1 MDPPARHYIR
11 IILRSDTTND
21 GMEYTHIYIYTHIQ
35 TYIMGVSHKILDGQW
50 Q

>member
-21 GMEYTHIYIYTHIQ
+21 GMEYTHIYIH
-35 TYIMGVSHKILDGQW
+35 TYKRISWVYLTKF
-50 Q
+50 